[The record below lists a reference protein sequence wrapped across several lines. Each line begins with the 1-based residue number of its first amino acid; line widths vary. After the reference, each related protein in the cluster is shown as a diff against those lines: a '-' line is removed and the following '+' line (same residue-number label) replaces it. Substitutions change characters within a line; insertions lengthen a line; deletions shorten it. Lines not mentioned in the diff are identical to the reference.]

1 MPNQQPVTVIGGG
14 LAGCEAAWQLAQR
27 GIPVRLYEMRSGRST
42 PAHQTDNLAELV
54 CSNSLKSEAPDS
66 APFLLKQELRAMHS
80 LLLRIADSCRVP
92 AGQALAVDRSL
103 FSAQATEEIHRHPAI
118 TLIREELCRIPAEGA
133 VVVATGPLTSDGLS
147 QAIAGLTGAEHLY
160 FYDAISPIVDAAT
173 LDMDRVY
180 AASRYGKGGAEDY
193 LNCPMSEAEYDRFF
207 HALLGAAT
215 VPFRDFEKT
224 AFFEACL
231 PLEELARRGRNT
243 LLFGPMKPVGL
254 IDPRTGR
261 RPCAVLQLRKENLMS
276 DSYNL
281 VGCQNHMK
289 FDDQRE
295 VFRLVPGMERAEF
308 LRYGQVH
315 RNTYINAPR
324 ALLPTLQARQDSRVL
339 FAGQI
344 SGVEGYIE
352 SIATGLIAGIN
363 AARMVQENEPLVFP
377 EATACGSLVRYISM
391 ADPED
396 FQPMNT
402 TFGLLP
408 PLPDEMRRRL
418 KDKRKRHLYQV
429 ESALEIHR
437 EFLNRYPEIFP

>member
-1 MPNQQPVTVIGGG
+1 
-14 LAGCEAAWQLAQR
+14 
-27 GIPVRLYEMRSGRST
+27 
-42 PAHQTDNLAELV
+42 
-54 CSNSLKSEAPDS
+54 
-66 APFLLKQELRAMHS
+66 
-80 LLLRIADSCRVP
+80 
-92 AGQALAVDRSL
+92 
-103 FSAQATEEIHRHPAI
+103 
-118 TLIREELCRIPAEGA
+118 
-133 VVVATGPLTSDGLS
+133 
-147 QAIAGLTGAEHLY
+147 
-160 FYDAISPIVDAAT
+160 
-173 LDMDRVY
+173 
-180 AASRYGKGGAEDY
+180 
-193 LNCPMSEAEYDRFF
+193 
-207 HALLGAAT
+207 
-215 VPFRDFEKT
+215 
-224 AFFEACL
+224 
-231 PLEELARRGRNT
+231 
-243 LLFGPMKPVGL
+243 
-254 IDPRTGR
+254 
-261 RPCAVLQLRKENLMS
+261 VLQLRKENLMS

-377 EATACGSLVRYISM
+377 EATACGSLMRYISM

-429 ESALEIHR
+429 ESALAIHR
-437 EFLNRYPEIFP
+437 EFLDRYPEIFP

>member
-1 MPNQQPVTVIGGG
+1 
-14 LAGCEAAWQLAQR
+14 
-27 GIPVRLYEMRSGRST
+27 
-42 PAHQTDNLAELV
+42 
-54 CSNSLKSEAPDS
+54 
-66 APFLLKQELRAMHS
+66 
-80 LLLRIADSCRVP
+80 
-92 AGQALAVDRSL
+92 VDRSL
-103 FSAQATEEIHRHPAI
+103 FSTQATAEIQRHPGI
-118 TLIREELCRIPAEGA
+118 HLIREELCRIPAESP

-147 QAIAGLTGAEHLY
+147 QAIAELTGAEHLY

-207 HALLGAAT
+207 QALLGAAT
-215 VPFRDFEKT
+215 VPFKDFEKT

-243 LLFGPMKPVGL
+243 LLFGPLKPVGL

-276 DSYNL
+276 NSYNL

-324 ALLPTLQARQDSRVL
+324 ALLPTLQARQDARIL

-363 AARMVQENEPLVFP
+363 AARMVRGQEPLVFP
-377 EATACGSLVRYISM
+377 EGTASGSLVRYISM

-396 FQPMNT
+396 FQPMNM

-408 PLPDEMRRRL
+408 SLPDAERRRL
-418 KDKRKRHLYQV
+418 KDKRKRHQYQV
-429 ESALEIHR
+429 EAALAIHR